1 MAESRLKL
9 MQHPKF
15 RYIRSKALLKA
26 VASLPCQL
34 CGHLW
39 TQAAHSNQAIHGK
52 GRGIKA
58 SDIYTAAL
66 CQHHHYEIDQGKEL
80 SKQDRIDAWNYAH
93 QKTVAELLERNM
105 WPKNIPLPTGENP

>member
-1 MAESRLKL
+1 

-15 RYIRSKALLKA
+15 QYIRSKALLKA

-34 CGHLW
+34 CGHPW
-39 TQAAHSNQAIHGK
+39 AQAAHSNQAIHGK

-66 CQHHHYEIDQGKEL
+66 CQRDHHEIDQGHTLTKE
-80 SKQDRIDAWNYAH
+80 QRIELWTNAH
-93 QKTVAELLERNM
+93 IKTVKTLVSRGL
-105 WPKNIPLPTGENP
+105 WPANVPIPDIRQFQ

>member
-1 MAESRLKL
+1 M
-9 MQHPKF
+9 MHPKNK
-15 RYIRSKALLKA
+15 YIRSKALLKA
-26 VASLPCQL
+26 VASLPCQF
-34 CGHLW
+34 CDSHE

-66 CQHHHYEIDQGKEL
+66 CQRHHHEIDQGKTL

-93 QKTVAELLERNM
+93 KKTVQELVERGL
-105 WPKNIPLPTGENP
+105 WPENIPKP

>member
-1 MAESRLKL
+1 

-15 RYIRSKALLKA
+15 QYIRSKALLKA

-34 CGHLW
+34 CGHPW

-66 CQHHHYEIDQGKEL
+66 CLHHHHEIDQGKTL

-93 QKTVAELLERNM
+93 QKTVQELVGRGL
-105 WPKNIPLPTGENP
+105 WPENIPKP